1 MFSALLKELALP
13 ALQFLDVALP
23 AKGEKPPEGVHHV
36 RHRALFGKI
45 VGLINVDHGQ
55 VRYPWLALP
64 SGVLPV
70 AQVFAIPTGALVARQ
85 KEKITGVNSFATQ
98 NRQRFRVAGFKP
110 QWRAGAMEG
119 GRPEKRTP
127 WFGK

>member
-13 ALQFLDVALP
+13 ALQFPDVPLP
-23 AKGEKPPEGVHHV
+23 DKGEKPSEGVHYV

-45 VGLINVDHGQ
+45 VGLIHVDHGQ

-70 AQVFAIPTGALVARQ
+70 AQVVAISTGALVPRQ
-85 KEKITGVNSFATQ
+85 KEKITGVNSFASQ
-98 NRQRFRVAGFKP
+98 NRQRFRVARFKP
-110 QWRAGAMEG
+110 QWRAGMRGA
-119 GRPEKRTP
+119 GRQQIYRT
-127 WFGK
+127 

>member
-23 AKGEKPPEGVHHV
+23 AKSEKPSEGVDHM
-36 RHRALFGKI
+36 RHRALFGEI

-64 SGVLPV
+64 SRVLPV
-70 AQVFAIPTGALVARQ
+70 AQVVAISTGALVARQ
-85 KEKITGVNSFATQ
+85 KEKITGVNSFASK
-98 NRQRFRVAGFKP
+98 NRQRFRVACFKP
-110 QWRAGAMEG
+110 QWRAG
-119 GRPEKRTP
+119 TL
-127 WFGK
+127 